1 MNHIHRIRRAIR
13 LLTVL
18 ASALLTCGAA
28 TPALAASLRPP
39 PGSLQSPPAPPPPTR
54 IHTVVTGGM
63 PGWQITLIAVGAA
76 LAAAIVA
83 VLLDRARAARRGD
96 AVKPA

>member
-1 MNHIHRIRRAIR
+1 MNHIHRIHRAIR

-18 ASALLTCGAA
+18 ASALLASGAA

-39 PGSLQSPPAPPPPTR
+39 PGSLQSPPAPPPATR
-54 IHTVVTGGM
+54 IHTVVAGGM

-76 LAAAIVA
+76 LAAASVA
-83 VLLDRARAARRGD
+83 VILDRARATRRA
-96 AVKPA
+96 AVRPA

>member
-1 MNHIHRIRRAIR
+1 MNHIRRIRHAIR
-13 LLTVL
+13 LLTVA
-18 ASALLTCGAA
+18 ASALLASAAA

-39 PGSLQSPPAPPPPTR
+39 PGSLQSPPASPPPTR
-54 IHTVVTGGM
+54 IHTLVTGGM

-83 VLLDRARAARRGD
+83 VLLDRARAARRGA

>member
-1 MNHIHRIRRAIR
+1 MNRIHRIRRAIR

-18 ASALLTCGAA
+18 ASALLACGAA

-39 PGSLQSPPAPPPPTR
+39 PGSLQSPPAPPPMR

-63 PGWQITLIAVGAA
+63 PGWQITLIAAGAA

-83 VLLDRARAARRGD
+83 VILDRARAARRGA

>member
-1 MNHIHRIRRAIR
+1 MNHIHRIRKATR
-13 LLTVL
+13 LLAAL
-18 ASALLTCGAA
+18 ASALLAVAAA
-28 TPALAASLRPP
+28 TPALATSLRPP
-39 PGSLQSPPAPPPPTR
+39 PSSLQSPPAPPSAR

-83 VLLDRARAARRGD
+83 VFLDRAWAARRGA

>member
-1 MNHIHRIRRAIR
+1 MNHVHRIRRAIR

-18 ASALLTCGAA
+18 ASALLASGAA
-28 TPALAASLRPP
+28 TPALAAGLRPP
-39 PGSLQSPPAPPPPTR
+39 PGSLQSPPAPPPAR
-54 IHTVVTGGM
+54 IHSVVTGGM

-83 VLLDRARAARRGD
+83 VLIDRARAARRGA
-96 AVKPA
+96 AVMPA